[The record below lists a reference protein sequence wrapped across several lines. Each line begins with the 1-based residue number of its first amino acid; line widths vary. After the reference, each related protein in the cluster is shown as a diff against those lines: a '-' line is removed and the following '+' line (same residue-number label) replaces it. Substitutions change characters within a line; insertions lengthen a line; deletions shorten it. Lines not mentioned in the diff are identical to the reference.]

1 MNNKM
6 NAKSG
11 AAGFTLLEILLVVA
25 IISILAGIVIVA
37 INPAKQ
43 LGDARNAQRRADVAT
58 VLSAVY
64 QYVID
69 NNGNFPAS
77 MNIVGI
83 AGGYVSASTTCSN
96 PLVWNTSQSGATNN
110 EVCKSTATGCTTGTN
125 LGNYLATTTGPVS
138 YITSMPVDPNATS
151 TGIGSGYYASLIY
164 NNSSGASN
172 TKRVVVCAPL
182 TENITASTSVDGFI
196 GASR

>member
-1 MNNKM
+1 MALQYVIILAHILKSDMNSYLIKLSIYRSLIKLSMNNKM

-125 LGNYLATTTGPVS
+125 LGNYLATTTGLP
-138 YITSMPVDPNATS
+138 
-151 TGIGSGYYASLIY
+151 
-164 NNSSGASN
+164 
-172 TKRVVVCAPL
+172 
-182 TENITASTSVDGFI
+182 ESVADI
-196 GASR
+196 MLP